1 MPNVQT
7 TRTTTLAGT
16 GSGPTLADLRAF
28 LTEASD
34 WSETST
40 VRLTASSNQRD
51 GSSWRIELTE
61 TSTAATRSQR

>member
-1 MPNVQT
+1 MNVQT
-7 TRTTTLAGT
+7 TRTTAMNGQ

-40 VRLTASSNQRD
+40 VRLNSSSNQRD

-61 TSTAATRSQR
+61 TSPARSQR

>member
-1 MPNVQT
+1 MNVQT
-7 TRTTTLAGT
+7 TRTTAMNGQ
-16 GSGPTLADLRAF
+16 GAGPTLADLRAF

-40 VRLTASSNQRD
+40 VRLNSSSNQRD

-61 TSTAATRSQR
+61 TSPARSQR

>member
-1 MPNVQT
+1 MNVQT
-7 TRTTTLAGT
+7 TRTTAMNGQ

-40 VRLTASSNQRD
+40 AQFTSSRGDQRE

-61 TSTAATRSQR
+61 TSPARSQR